1 MVTVTIND
9 KNLYIS
15 DITKFGSK
23 SRAILLKGNEILVA
37 NYGGVFLLPGGT
49 HEEGE
54 SPKKT
59 LIRELKEEIGID
71 YCDYQLQPFFTL
83 EHYQRDYP
91 TRDNEVI
98 NRLITT
104 YYYTG
109 VYKGINNNAVARTAN
124 ELKDNFYLQLVNLY
138 EIEELLNSVENNPR
152 KQYFDRE
159 MREVIKVLK
168 PNYLA
173 GNINL

>member
-9 KNLYIS
+9 KNLCIS

-49 HEEGE
+49 HEKSE
-54 SPKKT
+54 SPKET
-59 LIRELKEEIGID
+59 LLRELKEEVGID
-71 YCDYQLQPFFTL
+71 YCDNELDEFFMLKYYQPN
-83 EHYQRDYP
+83 YP
-91 TRDNEVI
+91 TRDNKII

-104 YYYTG
+104 YYYKG
-109 VYKGINNNAVARTAN
+109 DYKGINTDQINRTAG
-124 ELKDNFYLQLVNLY
+124 EIKDNFYLQLVNLN

-173 GNINL
+173 RNINL